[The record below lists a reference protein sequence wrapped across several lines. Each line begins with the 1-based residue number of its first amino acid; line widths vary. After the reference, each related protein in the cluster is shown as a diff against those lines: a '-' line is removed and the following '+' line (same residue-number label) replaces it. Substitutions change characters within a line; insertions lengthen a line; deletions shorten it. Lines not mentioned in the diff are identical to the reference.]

1 MFVPFSLL
9 PYRTA
14 YLGFLLLN
22 LLLLALAFLMLQ
34 PRLRGLSRVWPG
46 LPPALFLGF
55 YPVALALMQGQ
66 DSILLLALLAAALVS
81 LERNRDLTAGALA
94 GVGLFRFQIVVPIVL
109 LFLLWRRWRFVK
121 GFMFS
126 AILVGLLSFI
136 TSGWAETVVFVH
148 SLLSVGAGLPAV
160 PGEIN
165 FPLRINIM
173 ANLRGLIYGL
183 ASLRVPQRWL
193 QVTTL
198 LLSSLVVISV
208 RARGRQQPGGDALVL
223 AITAGV
229 VVSYYLFI
237 HDLSILLIP
246 IVLTLDRFISR
257 NGTGEPFGRAAAA
270 ISALLFVAPMCILGI
285 PAILIG
291 IQLAGWVGFFRVIVD
306 GHADFRQLY
315 IAGYMVRTGHSHQLY
330 DYNAQKRFQ
339 DALVSQEQIALPFN
353 HLAYEALLFAAFS
366 MLPFKTAYIS
376 FLFFNVALLWVSFRL
391 LRPRLAALAGVW
403 PWLPGAIFISFLPIS
418 AALMQGQDSIV
429 LLTLLAGA
437 SVLLDQKRDLPAGVL
452 VALGLAKFQICLPI
466 ALLFLA
472 WRK

>member
-1 MFVPFSLL
+1 MLSSTGTVVSELNQFRRTHYVQDILLGILPIIFCMQFLAWLTFLPKALRGHADFRQLYVAGYMVRTGHRTQLYDYAAQAYFQNTLVSNDERALPFIRPAYQALMFVPFSLL

-22 LLLLALAFLMLQ
+22 VLLLALAFLILQ

-94 GVGLFRFQIVVPIVL
+94 GVGLFKFQIVVPIVL

-183 ASLRVPQRWL
+183 ASLRAPQRWL

-208 RARGRQQPGGDALVL
+208 RARGRQQRGGDALVL

-270 ISALLFVAPMCILGI
+270 ISALLFVAPMCIFVI
-285 PAILIG
+285 PAH
-291 IQLAGWVGFFRVIVD
+291 F
-306 GHADFRQLY
+306 Y
-315 IAGYMVRTGHSHQLY
+315 
-330 DYNAQKRFQ
+330 
-339 DALVSQEQIALPFN
+339 LVSVLICA
-353 HLAYEALLFAAFS
+353 
-366 MLPFKTAYIS
+366 
-376 FLFFNVALLWVSFRL
+376 FLFVLMKLMKRL
-391 LRPRLAALAGVW
+391 PEQSWQAE
-403 PWLPGAIFISFLPIS
+403 
-418 AALMQGQDSIV
+418 
-429 LLTLLAGA
+429 
-437 SVLLDQKRDLPAGVL
+437 
-452 VALGLAKFQICLPI
+452 
-466 ALLFLA
+466 
-472 WRK
+472 

>member
-1 MFVPFSLL
+1 VQDILLGILPIVFCMQFLAWLTFLPKALRGHADFRQLYVAGYMVRTGHRTQLYDYAAQTYFQNTLVSNDERALPFIRPAYQALMFVPFSLL

-55 YPVALALMQGQ
+55 YPIALALMQGQ

-94 GVGLFRFQIVVPIVL
+94 GVGLFKFQIVVPIVL

-198 LLSSLVVISV
+198 LLSSIVVISV
-208 RARGRQQPGGDALVL
+208 RARGRQQRGGDALVL

-270 ISALLFVAPMCILGI
+270 ISALLFVAPMCIFVI
-285 PAILIG
+285 PAH
-291 IQLAGWVGFFRVIVD
+291 F
-306 GHADFRQLY
+306 Y
-315 IAGYMVRTGHSHQLY
+315 
-330 DYNAQKRFQ
+330 
-339 DALVSQEQIALPFN
+339 LVSVLICA
-353 HLAYEALLFAAFS
+353 
-366 MLPFKTAYIS
+366 
-376 FLFFNVALLWVSFRL
+376 FLFVLMKRL
-391 LRPRLAALAGVW
+391 PEQSWQAE
-403 PWLPGAIFISFLPIS
+403 
-418 AALMQGQDSIV
+418 
-429 LLTLLAGA
+429 
-437 SVLLDQKRDLPAGVL
+437 
-452 VALGLAKFQICLPI
+452 
-466 ALLFLA
+466 
-472 WRK
+472 

>member
-1 MFVPFSLL
+1 MQDILLGILPIIFCMQFLAWLTFLPKALRGHADFRQLYVAGYMVRTGHRTQLYDYAAQAYFQNTLVSNDERALPFIRPAYQALMFVPFSLL

-22 LLLLALAFLMLQ
+22 VLLLALAFLILQ

-94 GVGLFRFQIVVPIVL
+94 GVGLFKFQIVVPIVL

-183 ASLRVPQRWL
+183 ASLRAPQRWL

-208 RARGRQQPGGDALVL
+208 RARGRQQRGGDALVL

-270 ISALLFVAPMCILGI
+270 ISALLFVAPMCIFVI
-285 PAILIG
+285 PAH
-291 IQLAGWVGFFRVIVD
+291 F
-306 GHADFRQLY
+306 Y
-315 IAGYMVRTGHSHQLY
+315 
-330 DYNAQKRFQ
+330 
-339 DALVSQEQIALPFN
+339 LVSVLICA
-353 HLAYEALLFAAFS
+353 
-366 MLPFKTAYIS
+366 
-376 FLFFNVALLWVSFRL
+376 FLFVLMKRL
-391 LRPRLAALAGVW
+391 PEQSWQAE
-403 PWLPGAIFISFLPIS
+403 
-418 AALMQGQDSIV
+418 
-429 LLTLLAGA
+429 
-437 SVLLDQKRDLPAGVL
+437 
-452 VALGLAKFQICLPI
+452 
-466 ALLFLA
+466 
-472 WRK
+472 

>member
-1 MFVPFSLL
+1 MQDILLGILPIIFCMQFLAWLTFLPKALRGHADFRQLYVAGYMVRTGHRTQLYDYAAQTYFQNTLVSNDERALPFIRPAYQALMFVPFSLL

-22 LLLLALAFLMLQ
+22 VLLLALAFLILQ

-94 GVGLFRFQIVVPIVL
+94 GVGLFKFQIVVPIVL

-183 ASLRVPQRWL
+183 ASLRAPQRWL

-208 RARGRQQPGGDALVL
+208 RARGRQQRGGGALVL

-229 VVSYYLFI
+229 LVSYYLFI

-270 ISALLFVAPMCILGI
+270 ISALLFVAPMCIFVI
-285 PAILIG
+285 PAH
-291 IQLAGWVGFFRVIVD
+291 F
-306 GHADFRQLY
+306 Y
-315 IAGYMVRTGHSHQLY
+315 
-330 DYNAQKRFQ
+330 
-339 DALVSQEQIALPFN
+339 LVSVLICA
-353 HLAYEALLFAAFS
+353 
-366 MLPFKTAYIS
+366 
-376 FLFFNVALLWVSFRL
+376 FLFVLMKRL
-391 LRPRLAALAGVW
+391 PEQSWQAE
-403 PWLPGAIFISFLPIS
+403 
-418 AALMQGQDSIV
+418 
-429 LLTLLAGA
+429 
-437 SVLLDQKRDLPAGVL
+437 
-452 VALGLAKFQICLPI
+452 
-466 ALLFLA
+466 
-472 WRK
+472 

>member
-1 MFVPFSLL
+1 VQDILLGILPIIFCMQFLAWLTFLPKALRGHADFRQLYVAGYMVRTGHRTQLYDYAAQAYFQNTLVSNDERALPFIRPAYQALMFVPFSLL

-22 LLLLALAFLMLQ
+22 VLLLALAFLILQ

-94 GVGLFRFQIVVPIVL
+94 GVGLFKFQIVVPIVL

-183 ASLRVPQRWL
+183 ASLRAPQRWL

-198 LLSSLVVISV
+198 LLSSIVVISV
-208 RARGRQQPGGDALVL
+208 RARGRQQRGGDALVL

-270 ISALLFVAPMCILGI
+270 ISALLFVAPICIFVI
-285 PAILIG
+285 PAH
-291 IQLAGWVGFFRVIVD
+291 F
-306 GHADFRQLY
+306 Y
-315 IAGYMVRTGHSHQLY
+315 
-330 DYNAQKRFQ
+330 
-339 DALVSQEQIALPFN
+339 LVSVLICA
-353 HLAYEALLFAAFS
+353 
-366 MLPFKTAYIS
+366 
-376 FLFFNVALLWVSFRL
+376 FLFVLMKRL
-391 LRPRLAALAGVW
+391 PEQSRQAE
-403 PWLPGAIFISFLPIS
+403 
-418 AALMQGQDSIV
+418 
-429 LLTLLAGA
+429 
-437 SVLLDQKRDLPAGVL
+437 
-452 VALGLAKFQICLPI
+452 
-466 ALLFLA
+466 
-472 WRK
+472 

>member
-1 MFVPFSLL
+1 MLSSTGTVVSELNQFRRTHYVQDILLGILPIIFCMQFLAWLTFLPKALRGHADFRQLYVAGYMVRTGHRTQLYDYAAQAYFQNTLVSNDERALPFIRPAYQALMFVPFSLL

-22 LLLLALAFLMLQ
+22 VLLLALAFLILQ

-94 GVGLFRFQIVVPIVL
+94 GVGLFKFQIVVPIVL

-183 ASLRVPQRWL
+183 ASLRAPQRWL

-198 LLSSLVVISV
+198 LLSSIVVISV

-270 ISALLFVAPMCILGI
+270 ISALLFVAPICIFVI
-285 PAILIG
+285 PAH
-291 IQLAGWVGFFRVIVD
+291 F
-306 GHADFRQLY
+306 Y
-315 IAGYMVRTGHSHQLY
+315 
-330 DYNAQKRFQ
+330 
-339 DALVSQEQIALPFN
+339 LVSVLICA
-353 HLAYEALLFAAFS
+353 
-366 MLPFKTAYIS
+366 
-376 FLFFNVALLWVSFRL
+376 FLFVLMKRL
-391 LRPRLAALAGVW
+391 PEQSWQAE
-403 PWLPGAIFISFLPIS
+403 
-418 AALMQGQDSIV
+418 
-429 LLTLLAGA
+429 
-437 SVLLDQKRDLPAGVL
+437 
-452 VALGLAKFQICLPI
+452 
-466 ALLFLA
+466 
-472 WRK
+472 

>member
-1 MFVPFSLL
+1 MQDILLGILPIIFCMQFLAWLTFLPKALRGHADFRQLYVAGYMVRTGHRTQLYDYAAQTYFQNTLVSNDERALPFIRPAYQALMFVPFSLL

-22 LLLLALAFLMLQ
+22 VLLLALAFLILQ
-34 PRLRGLSRVWPG
+34 PRLRGLSCVWPG

-66 DSILLLALLAAALVS
+66 DSILLLALLAAVLVS

-94 GVGLFRFQIVVPIVL
+94 GVGLFKFQIVVPIVL

-136 TSGWAETVVFVH
+136 TCGWAEMVVFVH

-183 ASLRVPQRWL
+183 ASLRAPQRWL

-208 RARGRQQPGGDALVL
+208 RARGRQQRGGGALVL

-229 VVSYYLFI
+229 LVSYYLFI

-270 ISALLFVAPMCILGI
+270 ISALLFVAPMCIFVI
-285 PAILIG
+285 PAH
-291 IQLAGWVGFFRVIVD
+291 F
-306 GHADFRQLY
+306 Y
-315 IAGYMVRTGHSHQLY
+315 
-330 DYNAQKRFQ
+330 
-339 DALVSQEQIALPFN
+339 LVSVLICA
-353 HLAYEALLFAAFS
+353 
-366 MLPFKTAYIS
+366 
-376 FLFFNVALLWVSFRL
+376 FLFVLMKLMKRL
-391 LRPRLAALAGVW
+391 PEQSWQAE
-403 PWLPGAIFISFLPIS
+403 
-418 AALMQGQDSIV
+418 
-429 LLTLLAGA
+429 
-437 SVLLDQKRDLPAGVL
+437 
-452 VALGLAKFQICLPI
+452 
-466 ALLFLA
+466 
-472 WRK
+472 

>member
-1 MFVPFSLL
+1 MQDILLGILPIIFCMQFLAWLTFLPKALRGHADFRQLYVAGYMVRTGHRTQLYDYAAQTYFQNTLVSNDERALPFIRPAYQALMFVPFSLL

-22 LLLLALAFLMLQ
+22 VLLLALAFLILQ

-94 GVGLFRFQIVVPIVL
+94 GVGLFKFQIVVPIVL

-160 PGEIN
+160 PGGIN

-183 ASLRVPQRWL
+183 ASLRAPQRWL

-198 LLSSLVVISV
+198 LLSSIVVISV

-270 ISALLFVAPMCILGI
+270 ISALLFVAPMCIFVI
-285 PAILIG
+285 PAH
-291 IQLAGWVGFFRVIVD
+291 F
-306 GHADFRQLY
+306 Y
-315 IAGYMVRTGHSHQLY
+315 
-330 DYNAQKRFQ
+330 
-339 DALVSQEQIALPFN
+339 LVSVLICA
-353 HLAYEALLFAAFS
+353 
-366 MLPFKTAYIS
+366 
-376 FLFFNVALLWVSFRL
+376 FLFVLMKRL
-391 LRPRLAALAGVW
+391 PEQSWQAE
-403 PWLPGAIFISFLPIS
+403 
-418 AALMQGQDSIV
+418 
-429 LLTLLAGA
+429 
-437 SVLLDQKRDLPAGVL
+437 
-452 VALGLAKFQICLPI
+452 
-466 ALLFLA
+466 
-472 WRK
+472 

>member
-1 MFVPFSLL
+1 MLSSTGTVVSELSQFRRTHYVQDILLGILPIIFCIQFLAWLTFLPKALRGHADFRQLYVAGYMVRTGHRTQLYDYAAQTYFQNTLVSNDERALPFIRPAYQALMFVPFSLL

-22 LLLLALAFLMLQ
+22 VLLLALAFLILQ

-94 GVGLFRFQIVVPIVL
+94 GVGLFKFQIVVPIVL

-121 GFMFS
+121 GFLFS

-183 ASLRVPQRWL
+183 ASLRAPQRWL

-208 RARGRQQPGGDALVL
+208 RARGRQQRGGGALVL

-229 VVSYYLFI
+229 LVSYYLFI

-270 ISALLFVAPMCILGI
+270 ISALLFVAPMCIFVI
-285 PAILIG
+285 PAH
-291 IQLAGWVGFFRVIVD
+291 F
-306 GHADFRQLY
+306 Y
-315 IAGYMVRTGHSHQLY
+315 
-330 DYNAQKRFQ
+330 
-339 DALVSQEQIALPFN
+339 LVSVLICA
-353 HLAYEALLFAAFS
+353 
-366 MLPFKTAYIS
+366 
-376 FLFFNVALLWVSFRL
+376 FLFVLMKRL
-391 LRPRLAALAGVW
+391 PEQSWQAE
-403 PWLPGAIFISFLPIS
+403 
-418 AALMQGQDSIV
+418 
-429 LLTLLAGA
+429 
-437 SVLLDQKRDLPAGVL
+437 
-452 VALGLAKFQICLPI
+452 
-466 ALLFLA
+466 
-472 WRK
+472 

>member
-1 MFVPFSLL
+1 MQDILLGILPIIFCMQFLAWLTFLPKALRGHADFRQLYVAGYMVRTGHRTQLYDYAAQAYFQNTLVSNDERALPFIRPAYQALMFVPFSLL

-22 LLLLALAFLMLQ
+22 VLLLALAFLILQ

-94 GVGLFRFQIVVPIVL
+94 GVGLFKFQIVVPIVL

-160 PGEIN
+160 PGKIN

-173 ANLRGLIYGL
+173 ANLRGLVYGL
-183 ASLRVPQRWL
+183 ASLRASRLWL

-198 LLSSLVVISV
+198 LLSSLVVISM
-208 RARGRQQPGGDALVL
+208 RARGRQQPGGDALIL

-246 IVLTLDRFISR
+246 IVLTLDRLISR

-270 ISALLFVAPMCILGI
+270 ISALLFVAPMCIFVI
-285 PAILIG
+285 PAH
-291 IQLAGWVGFFRVIVD
+291 F
-306 GHADFRQLY
+306 Y
-315 IAGYMVRTGHSHQLY
+315 
-330 DYNAQKRFQ
+330 
-339 DALVSQEQIALPFN
+339 LVSVLICA
-353 HLAYEALLFAAFS
+353 
-366 MLPFKTAYIS
+366 
-376 FLFFNVALLWVSFRL
+376 FLFVLMKRL
-391 LRPRLAALAGVW
+391 PEQSWQAE
-403 PWLPGAIFISFLPIS
+403 
-418 AALMQGQDSIV
+418 
-429 LLTLLAGA
+429 
-437 SVLLDQKRDLPAGVL
+437 
-452 VALGLAKFQICLPI
+452 
-466 ALLFLA
+466 
-472 WRK
+472 

>member
-1 MFVPFSLL
+1 MQDILLGILPIIFCMQFLAWLTFLPKALRGHADFRQLYVAGYMVRTGHRTQLYDYAAQAYFQNTLVSNDERALPFIRPAYQALMFVPFSLL

-94 GVGLFRFQIVVPIVL
+94 GVGLFKFQIVVPIVL

-198 LLSSLVVISV
+198 LLSSIVVISV
-208 RARGRQQPGGDALVL
+208 RARGRQQRGGDALVL

-270 ISALLFVAPMCILGI
+270 ISALLFVAPMCIFVI
-285 PAILIG
+285 PAH
-291 IQLAGWVGFFRVIVD
+291 F
-306 GHADFRQLY
+306 Y
-315 IAGYMVRTGHSHQLY
+315 
-330 DYNAQKRFQ
+330 
-339 DALVSQEQIALPFN
+339 LVSVLICA
-353 HLAYEALLFAAFS
+353 
-366 MLPFKTAYIS
+366 
-376 FLFFNVALLWVSFRL
+376 FLFVLMKRL
-391 LRPRLAALAGVW
+391 PEQSWQAE
-403 PWLPGAIFISFLPIS
+403 
-418 AALMQGQDSIV
+418 
-429 LLTLLAGA
+429 
-437 SVLLDQKRDLPAGVL
+437 
-452 VALGLAKFQICLPI
+452 
-466 ALLFLA
+466 
-472 WRK
+472 

>member
-1 MFVPFSLL
+1 MQDILLGILPIIFCMQFLAWLTFLPKALRGHADFRQLYVAGYMVRTGHRTQLYDYAAQAYFQNTLVSNDERALPFIRPAYQALMFVPFSLL

-22 LLLLALAFLMLQ
+22 VLLLALAFLMLQ

-66 DSILLLALLAAALVS
+66 DSILLLGLLAAALVS

-94 GVGLFRFQIVVPIVL
+94 GVGLFKFQIVVPIVL

-183 ASLRVPQRWL
+183 ASLRAPQRWL

-208 RARGRQQPGGDALVL
+208 RARGRQQRGGGALVL

-229 VVSYYLFI
+229 LVSYYLFI

-270 ISALLFVAPMCILGI
+270 ISALLFVAPMCIFVI
-285 PAILIG
+285 PAH
-291 IQLAGWVGFFRVIVD
+291 F
-306 GHADFRQLY
+306 Y
-315 IAGYMVRTGHSHQLY
+315 
-330 DYNAQKRFQ
+330 
-339 DALVSQEQIALPFN
+339 LVSVLICA
-353 HLAYEALLFAAFS
+353 
-366 MLPFKTAYIS
+366 
-376 FLFFNVALLWVSFRL
+376 FLFVLMKRL
-391 LRPRLAALAGVW
+391 PEQSWQAE
-403 PWLPGAIFISFLPIS
+403 
-418 AALMQGQDSIV
+418 
-429 LLTLLAGA
+429 
-437 SVLLDQKRDLPAGVL
+437 
-452 VALGLAKFQICLPI
+452 
-466 ALLFLA
+466 
-472 WRK
+472 

>member
-1 MFVPFSLL
+1 MLSSTGTVVSELSQFRRTHYVQDILLGILPIIFCIQFLAWLTFLPKALRGHADFRQLYVAGYMVRTGHRTQLYDYAAQTYFQNTLVSNDERALPFIRPAYQALMFVPFSLL

-22 LLLLALAFLMLQ
+22 VLLLALAFLILQ

-94 GVGLFRFQIVVPIVL
+94 GVGLFKFQIVVPIVL

-198 LLSSLVVISV
+198 LLSSIVVISV
-208 RARGRQQPGGDALVL
+208 RARGRQQRGGDALVL

-270 ISALLFVAPMCILGI
+270 ISALLFVAPMCIFVI
-285 PAILIG
+285 PAH
-291 IQLAGWVGFFRVIVD
+291 F
-306 GHADFRQLY
+306 Y
-315 IAGYMVRTGHSHQLY
+315 
-330 DYNAQKRFQ
+330 
-339 DALVSQEQIALPFN
+339 LVSVLICA
-353 HLAYEALLFAAFS
+353 
-366 MLPFKTAYIS
+366 
-376 FLFFNVALLWVSFRL
+376 FLFVLMKRL
-391 LRPRLAALAGVW
+391 PEQSRQAE
-403 PWLPGAIFISFLPIS
+403 
-418 AALMQGQDSIV
+418 
-429 LLTLLAGA
+429 
-437 SVLLDQKRDLPAGVL
+437 
-452 VALGLAKFQICLPI
+452 
-466 ALLFLA
+466 
-472 WRK
+472 

>member
-1 MFVPFSLL
+1 MLSSTGTVVSELSQFRRTHYVQDILLGILPIIFCIQFLAWLTFLPKALRGHADFRQLYVAGYMVRTGHRTQLYDYAAQTYFQNTLVSNDERALPFIRPAYQALMFVPFSLL

-94 GVGLFRFQIVVPIVL
+94 GVGLFKFQIVVPIVL

-198 LLSSLVVISV
+198 LLSSIVVISV

-270 ISALLFVAPMCILGI
+270 ISALLFVAPMCIFVI
-285 PAILIG
+285 PAH
-291 IQLAGWVGFFRVIVD
+291 F
-306 GHADFRQLY
+306 Y
-315 IAGYMVRTGHSHQLY
+315 
-330 DYNAQKRFQ
+330 
-339 DALVSQEQIALPFN
+339 LVSVLICA
-353 HLAYEALLFAAFS
+353 
-366 MLPFKTAYIS
+366 
-376 FLFFNVALLWVSFRL
+376 FLFVLMKRL
-391 LRPRLAALAGVW
+391 PEQSWQAE
-403 PWLPGAIFISFLPIS
+403 
-418 AALMQGQDSIV
+418 
-429 LLTLLAGA
+429 
-437 SVLLDQKRDLPAGVL
+437 
-452 VALGLAKFQICLPI
+452 
-466 ALLFLA
+466 
-472 WRK
+472 

>member
-1 MFVPFSLL
+1 MLSSTDTVISQLSQFRRTHYVQDILLGILPIIFCMQFLAWLTFLPKALRGHADFRQLYVAGYMVRTGHRTQLYDYAAQAYFQNTLVSNDERALPFIRPAYQALMFVPFSLL

-22 LLLLALAFLMLQ
+22 VLLLALAFLMLQ

-94 GVGLFRFQIVVPIVL
+94 GVGLFKFQIVVPIVL

-198 LLSSLVVISV
+198 LLSSIVVISV
-208 RARGRQQPGGDALVL
+208 RARGRQQRGGDALVL

-246 IVLTLDRFISR
+246 IVLTLDRSISR

-270 ISALLFVAPMCILGI
+270 ISALLFVAPMCIFVI
-285 PAILIG
+285 PAH
-291 IQLAGWVGFFRVIVD
+291 F
-306 GHADFRQLY
+306 Y
-315 IAGYMVRTGHSHQLY
+315 
-330 DYNAQKRFQ
+330 
-339 DALVSQEQIALPFN
+339 LVSVLICA
-353 HLAYEALLFAAFS
+353 
-366 MLPFKTAYIS
+366 
-376 FLFFNVALLWVSFRL
+376 FLFVLMKRL
-391 LRPRLAALAGVW
+391 PEQSWQAE
-403 PWLPGAIFISFLPIS
+403 
-418 AALMQGQDSIV
+418 
-429 LLTLLAGA
+429 
-437 SVLLDQKRDLPAGVL
+437 
-452 VALGLAKFQICLPI
+452 
-466 ALLFLA
+466 
-472 WRK
+472 

>member
-1 MFVPFSLL
+1 MQDILLGILPIIFCMQFLAWLTFLPKALRGHADFRQLYVAGYMVRTGHRTQLYDYAAQAYFQNTLVSNDERALPFIRPAYQALMFVPFSLL

-22 LLLLALAFLMLQ
+22 VLLLALAFLILQ

-94 GVGLFRFQIVVPIVL
+94 GVGLFKFQIVVPIVL

-198 LLSSLVVISV
+198 LLSSIVVISV
-208 RARGRQQPGGDALVL
+208 RARGRQQRGGDALVL

-270 ISALLFVAPMCILGI
+270 ISALLFVAPMCIFVI
-285 PAILIG
+285 PAH
-291 IQLAGWVGFFRVIVD
+291 F
-306 GHADFRQLY
+306 Y
-315 IAGYMVRTGHSHQLY
+315 
-330 DYNAQKRFQ
+330 
-339 DALVSQEQIALPFN
+339 LVSVLICA
-353 HLAYEALLFAAFS
+353 
-366 MLPFKTAYIS
+366 
-376 FLFFNVALLWVSFRL
+376 FLFVLMKRL
-391 LRPRLAALAGVW
+391 PEQSWQAE
-403 PWLPGAIFISFLPIS
+403 
-418 AALMQGQDSIV
+418 
-429 LLTLLAGA
+429 
-437 SVLLDQKRDLPAGVL
+437 
-452 VALGLAKFQICLPI
+452 
-466 ALLFLA
+466 
-472 WRK
+472 

>member
-1 MFVPFSLL
+1 MQDILLGILPIVFCMQFLAWLTFLPKALRGHADFRQLYVAGYMVRTGHRTQLYDYAAQTYFQNTLVSNDERALPFIRPAYQALMFVPFSLL
-9 PYRTA
+9 PYGTA

-94 GVGLFRFQIVVPIVL
+94 GVGLFKFQIVVPIVL

-198 LLSSLVVISV
+198 LLSSIVVISV
-208 RARGRQQPGGDALVL
+208 RARGRQQRGGDALVL

-270 ISALLFVAPMCILGI
+270 ISALLFVAPMCIFVI
-285 PAILIG
+285 PAH
-291 IQLAGWVGFFRVIVD
+291 F
-306 GHADFRQLY
+306 Y
-315 IAGYMVRTGHSHQLY
+315 
-330 DYNAQKRFQ
+330 
-339 DALVSQEQIALPFN
+339 LVSVLICA
-353 HLAYEALLFAAFS
+353 
-366 MLPFKTAYIS
+366 
-376 FLFFNVALLWVSFRL
+376 FLFVLMKRL
-391 LRPRLAALAGVW
+391 PEQSRQAE
-403 PWLPGAIFISFLPIS
+403 
-418 AALMQGQDSIV
+418 
-429 LLTLLAGA
+429 
-437 SVLLDQKRDLPAGVL
+437 
-452 VALGLAKFQICLPI
+452 
-466 ALLFLA
+466 
-472 WRK
+472 

>member
-1 MFVPFSLL
+1 MLSSTDTVVSQLSQFRRTHYVQDILLGILPIVFCMQFLAWLTFLPKALRGHADFRQLYVAGYMVRTGHRTQLYDYAAQAYFQNTLVSNDERALPFIRPAYQALMFVPFSLL

-94 GVGLFRFQIVVPIVL
+94 GVGLFKFQIVVPIVL

-198 LLSSLVVISV
+198 LLSSIVVISV
-208 RARGRQQPGGDALVL
+208 RARGRQQRGGDALVL

-270 ISALLFVAPMCILGI
+270 ISALLFVAPMCIFVI
-285 PAILIG
+285 PAH
-291 IQLAGWVGFFRVIVD
+291 F
-306 GHADFRQLY
+306 Y
-315 IAGYMVRTGHSHQLY
+315 
-330 DYNAQKRFQ
+330 
-339 DALVSQEQIALPFN
+339 LVSVLICA
-353 HLAYEALLFAAFS
+353 
-366 MLPFKTAYIS
+366 
-376 FLFFNVALLWVSFRL
+376 FLFVLMKRL
-391 LRPRLAALAGVW
+391 PEQSRQAE
-403 PWLPGAIFISFLPIS
+403 
-418 AALMQGQDSIV
+418 
-429 LLTLLAGA
+429 
-437 SVLLDQKRDLPAGVL
+437 
-452 VALGLAKFQICLPI
+452 
-466 ALLFLA
+466 
-472 WRK
+472 

>member
-1 MFVPFSLL
+1 MLSSTGTVVSELNQFRRTHYVQDILLGILPIIFCMQFLAWLTFLPKALRGHADFRQLYVAGYMVRTGHRTQLYDYAAQAYFQNTLVSNDERALPFIRPAYQALMFVPFSLL

-22 LLLLALAFLMLQ
+22 VLLLALAFLILQ

-94 GVGLFRFQIVVPIVL
+94 GVGLFKFQIVVPIVL

-136 TSGWAETVVFVH
+136 TCGWAEMVVFVH

-183 ASLRVPQRWL
+183 ASLRAPQRWL

-198 LLSSLVVISV
+198 LLSSIVVISV
-208 RARGRQQPGGDALVL
+208 RARGRQQRGGDALVL

-270 ISALLFVAPMCILGI
+270 ISALLFVAPMCIFVI
-285 PAILIG
+285 PAH
-291 IQLAGWVGFFRVIVD
+291 F
-306 GHADFRQLY
+306 Y
-315 IAGYMVRTGHSHQLY
+315 
-330 DYNAQKRFQ
+330 
-339 DALVSQEQIALPFN
+339 LVSVLICA
-353 HLAYEALLFAAFS
+353 
-366 MLPFKTAYIS
+366 
-376 FLFFNVALLWVSFRL
+376 FLFVLMKRL
-391 LRPRLAALAGVW
+391 PEQSWQAE
-403 PWLPGAIFISFLPIS
+403 
-418 AALMQGQDSIV
+418 
-429 LLTLLAGA
+429 
-437 SVLLDQKRDLPAGVL
+437 
-452 VALGLAKFQICLPI
+452 
-466 ALLFLA
+466 
-472 WRK
+472 

>member
-1 MFVPFSLL
+1 MQDILLGILPIIFCMQFLAWLTFLPKALRGHADFRQLYVAGYMVRTGHRTQLYDYAAQAYFQNTLVSNDERALPFIRPAYQALMFVPFSLL
-9 PYRTA
+9 PYGTA

-94 GVGLFRFQIVVPIVL
+94 GVGLFKFQIVVPIVL

-136 TSGWAETVVFVH
+136 TCGWAEMVVFVH

-183 ASLRVPQRWL
+183 ASLRAPQRWL

-198 LLSSLVVISV
+198 LLSSIVVISV
-208 RARGRQQPGGDALVL
+208 RARGRQQRGGDALVL

-270 ISALLFVAPMCILGI
+270 ISALLFVAPMCIFVI
-285 PAILIG
+285 PAH
-291 IQLAGWVGFFRVIVD
+291 F
-306 GHADFRQLY
+306 Y
-315 IAGYMVRTGHSHQLY
+315 
-330 DYNAQKRFQ
+330 
-339 DALVSQEQIALPFN
+339 LVSVLICA
-353 HLAYEALLFAAFS
+353 
-366 MLPFKTAYIS
+366 
-376 FLFFNVALLWVSFRL
+376 FLFVLMKRL
-391 LRPRLAALAGVW
+391 PEQSRQAE
-403 PWLPGAIFISFLPIS
+403 
-418 AALMQGQDSIV
+418 
-429 LLTLLAGA
+429 
-437 SVLLDQKRDLPAGVL
+437 
-452 VALGLAKFQICLPI
+452 
-466 ALLFLA
+466 
-472 WRK
+472 

>member
-1 MFVPFSLL
+1 MQDILLGILPIIFCMQFLAWLTFLPKALRGHADFRQLYVAGYMVRTGHRTQLYDYAAQAYFQNTLVSNDERALPFIRPAYQALMFVPFSLL

-94 GVGLFRFQIVVPIVL
+94 GVGLFKFQIVVPIVL

-148 SLLSVGAGLPAV
+148 SMLSVGAGLPAV

-183 ASLRVPQRWL
+183 ASLRLPQRWL

-198 LLSSLVVISV
+198 LLSSIVVISV
-208 RARGRQQPGGDALVL
+208 RARGRQQRGGDALVL

-270 ISALLFVAPMCILGI
+270 ISALLFVAPMCIFVI
-285 PAILIG
+285 PAH
-291 IQLAGWVGFFRVIVD
+291 F
-306 GHADFRQLY
+306 Y
-315 IAGYMVRTGHSHQLY
+315 
-330 DYNAQKRFQ
+330 
-339 DALVSQEQIALPFN
+339 LVSVLICA
-353 HLAYEALLFAAFS
+353 
-366 MLPFKTAYIS
+366 
-376 FLFFNVALLWVSFRL
+376 FLFVLMKRL
-391 LRPRLAALAGVW
+391 PEQSWQAE
-403 PWLPGAIFISFLPIS
+403 
-418 AALMQGQDSIV
+418 
-429 LLTLLAGA
+429 
-437 SVLLDQKRDLPAGVL
+437 
-452 VALGLAKFQICLPI
+452 
-466 ALLFLA
+466 
-472 WRK
+472 

>member
-1 MFVPFSLL
+1 MQDILLGILPIVFCMQFLAWLTFLPKALRGHADFRQLYVAGYMVRTGHRTQLYDYAAQAYFQNTLVSNDERALPFIRPAYQALMFVPFSLL

-22 LLLLALAFLMLQ
+22 VLLLALAFLILQ

-66 DSILLLALLAAALVS
+66 DSILLLALLAAVLVS

-94 GVGLFRFQIVVPIVL
+94 GVGLFKFQIVVPIVL

-183 ASLRVPQRWL
+183 ASLRAPQRWL

-208 RARGRQQPGGDALVL
+208 RARGRQQRGGGALVL

-229 VVSYYLFI
+229 LVSYYLFI

-270 ISALLFVAPMCILGI
+270 ISALLFVAPMCIFVI
-285 PAILIG
+285 PAH
-291 IQLAGWVGFFRVIVD
+291 F
-306 GHADFRQLY
+306 Y
-315 IAGYMVRTGHSHQLY
+315 
-330 DYNAQKRFQ
+330 
-339 DALVSQEQIALPFN
+339 LVSVLICA
-353 HLAYEALLFAAFS
+353 
-366 MLPFKTAYIS
+366 
-376 FLFFNVALLWVSFRL
+376 FLFVLMKRL
-391 LRPRLAALAGVW
+391 PEQSWQAE
-403 PWLPGAIFISFLPIS
+403 
-418 AALMQGQDSIV
+418 
-429 LLTLLAGA
+429 
-437 SVLLDQKRDLPAGVL
+437 
-452 VALGLAKFQICLPI
+452 
-466 ALLFLA
+466 
-472 WRK
+472 

>member
-1 MFVPFSLL
+1 MLSSTDTVISQLSQFRRTHYVQDILLGILPIIFCMQFLAWLTFLPKALRGHADFRQLYVAGYMVRTGHRTQLYDYAAQAYFQNTLVSNDERALPFIRPAYQALMFVPFSLL
-9 PYRTA
+9 PYGTA

-94 GVGLFRFQIVVPIVL
+94 GVGLFKFQIVVPIVL

-198 LLSSLVVISV
+198 LLSSIVVISV
-208 RARGRQQPGGDALVL
+208 RARGRQQRGGDALVL

-270 ISALLFVAPMCILGI
+270 ISALLFVAPMCIFVI
-285 PAILIG
+285 PAH
-291 IQLAGWVGFFRVIVD
+291 F
-306 GHADFRQLY
+306 Y
-315 IAGYMVRTGHSHQLY
+315 
-330 DYNAQKRFQ
+330 
-339 DALVSQEQIALPFN
+339 LVSVLICA
-353 HLAYEALLFAAFS
+353 
-366 MLPFKTAYIS
+366 
-376 FLFFNVALLWVSFRL
+376 FLFVLMKRL
-391 LRPRLAALAGVW
+391 PEQSRQAE
-403 PWLPGAIFISFLPIS
+403 
-418 AALMQGQDSIV
+418 
-429 LLTLLAGA
+429 
-437 SVLLDQKRDLPAGVL
+437 
-452 VALGLAKFQICLPI
+452 
-466 ALLFLA
+466 
-472 WRK
+472 

>member
-1 MFVPFSLL
+1 MLSSTGTVVSELSQFRRTHYVQDILLGILPIVFCMQFLAWLTFLPKALRGHADFRQLYVAGYMVRTGHRTQLYDYAAQTYFQNTLVSNDERALPFIRPAYQALMFVPFSLL

-22 LLLLALAFLMLQ
+22 LLLLALAFLILQ

-81 LERNRDLTAGALA
+81 LERNRNLTAGALA
-94 GVGLFRFQIVVPIVL
+94 GVGLFKFQIVVPIVL

-160 PGEIN
+160 PGGIN

-183 ASLRVPQRWL
+183 ASLRLPQRWL

-208 RARGRQQPGGDALVL
+208 RARGRQQRGGDALVL

-270 ISALLFVAPMCILGI
+270 ISALLFVAPMCIFVI
-285 PAILIG
+285 PAH
-291 IQLAGWVGFFRVIVD
+291 F
-306 GHADFRQLY
+306 Y
-315 IAGYMVRTGHSHQLY
+315 
-330 DYNAQKRFQ
+330 
-339 DALVSQEQIALPFN
+339 LVSVLICA
-353 HLAYEALLFAAFS
+353 
-366 MLPFKTAYIS
+366 
-376 FLFFNVALLWVSFRL
+376 FLFVLMKRL
-391 LRPRLAALAGVW
+391 PEQSWQAE
-403 PWLPGAIFISFLPIS
+403 
-418 AALMQGQDSIV
+418 
-429 LLTLLAGA
+429 
-437 SVLLDQKRDLPAGVL
+437 
-452 VALGLAKFQICLPI
+452 
-466 ALLFLA
+466 
-472 WRK
+472 

>member
-1 MFVPFSLL
+1 MLSSTGTVVSELSQFRRTHYVQDILLGILPIIFCIQFLAWLTFLPKALRGHADFRQLYVAGYMVRTGHRTQLYDYAAQTYFQNTLVSNDERALPFIRPAYQALMFVPFSLL

-94 GVGLFRFQIVVPIVL
+94 GVGLFKFQIVVPIVL

-183 ASLRVPQRWL
+183 ASLRAPQRWL

-208 RARGRQQPGGDALVL
+208 RARGRQQRGGDALVL

-246 IVLTLDRFISR
+246 IVLTLDRLISR

-270 ISALLFVAPMCILGI
+270 ISALLFVAPMCIFVI
-285 PAILIG
+285 PAH
-291 IQLAGWVGFFRVIVD
+291 F
-306 GHADFRQLY
+306 Y
-315 IAGYMVRTGHSHQLY
+315 
-330 DYNAQKRFQ
+330 
-339 DALVSQEQIALPFN
+339 LVSVLICA
-353 HLAYEALLFAAFS
+353 
-366 MLPFKTAYIS
+366 
-376 FLFFNVALLWVSFRL
+376 FLFVLMKRL
-391 LRPRLAALAGVW
+391 PEQSWQAE
-403 PWLPGAIFISFLPIS
+403 
-418 AALMQGQDSIV
+418 
-429 LLTLLAGA
+429 
-437 SVLLDQKRDLPAGVL
+437 
-452 VALGLAKFQICLPI
+452 
-466 ALLFLA
+466 
-472 WRK
+472 

>member
-1 MFVPFSLL
+1 MLSSTDTVVSQLSQFRRTHYVQDILLGILPIIFCMQFLAWLTFLPKALRGHADFRQLYVAGYMVRTGHRTQLYDYAAQTYFQNTLVSNDERALPFIRPAYQALMFVPFSLL

-22 LLLLALAFLMLQ
+22 VLLLALAFLMLQ

-94 GVGLFRFQIVVPIVL
+94 GVGLFKFQIVVPIVL

-183 ASLRVPQRWL
+183 ASLRAPQRWL

-208 RARGRQQPGGDALVL
+208 RARGRQQRGGGALVL

-229 VVSYYLFI
+229 LVSYYLFI

-270 ISALLFVAPMCILGI
+270 ISALLFVAPMCIFVI
-285 PAILIG
+285 PAH
-291 IQLAGWVGFFRVIVD
+291 F
-306 GHADFRQLY
+306 Y
-315 IAGYMVRTGHSHQLY
+315 
-330 DYNAQKRFQ
+330 
-339 DALVSQEQIALPFN
+339 LVSVLICA
-353 HLAYEALLFAAFS
+353 
-366 MLPFKTAYIS
+366 
-376 FLFFNVALLWVSFRL
+376 FLFVLMKRL
-391 LRPRLAALAGVW
+391 PEQSWQAE
-403 PWLPGAIFISFLPIS
+403 
-418 AALMQGQDSIV
+418 
-429 LLTLLAGA
+429 
-437 SVLLDQKRDLPAGVL
+437 
-452 VALGLAKFQICLPI
+452 
-466 ALLFLA
+466 
-472 WRK
+472 

>member
-1 MFVPFSLL
+1 MQDILLGILPIIFCMQFLAWLTFLPKALRGHADFRQLYVAGYMVRTGHRTQLYDYAAQTYFQNTLVSNDERALPFIRPAYQALMFVPFSLL

-22 LLLLALAFLMLQ
+22 LLLLALAFLILQ

-94 GVGLFRFQIVVPIVL
+94 GVGLFKFQIVVPIVL

-183 ASLRVPQRWL
+183 ASLRAPQRWL

-208 RARGRQQPGGDALVL
+208 RARGRQQRGGDALVL

-270 ISALLFVAPMCILGI
+270 ISALLFVAPMCIFVI
-285 PAILIG
+285 PAH
-291 IQLAGWVGFFRVIVD
+291 F
-306 GHADFRQLY
+306 Y
-315 IAGYMVRTGHSHQLY
+315 
-330 DYNAQKRFQ
+330 
-339 DALVSQEQIALPFN
+339 LVSVLICA
-353 HLAYEALLFAAFS
+353 
-366 MLPFKTAYIS
+366 
-376 FLFFNVALLWVSFRL
+376 FLFVLMKRL
-391 LRPRLAALAGVW
+391 PEQSWQAE
-403 PWLPGAIFISFLPIS
+403 
-418 AALMQGQDSIV
+418 
-429 LLTLLAGA
+429 
-437 SVLLDQKRDLPAGVL
+437 
-452 VALGLAKFQICLPI
+452 
-466 ALLFLA
+466 
-472 WRK
+472 

>member
-1 MFVPFSLL
+1 MQDILLGILPIIFCMQFLAWLTFLPKALRGHADFRQLYVAGYMVRTGHRTQLYDYAAQTYFQNTLVSNDERALPFIRPAYQALMFVPFSLL

-94 GVGLFRFQIVVPIVL
+94 GVGLFKFQIVVPIVL

-183 ASLRVPQRWL
+183 ASLRAPQRWL

-208 RARGRQQPGGDALVL
+208 RARGRQQRGGDALVL

-270 ISALLFVAPMCILGI
+270 ISALLFVAPMCIFVI
-285 PAILIG
+285 PAH
-291 IQLAGWVGFFRVIVD
+291 F
-306 GHADFRQLY
+306 Y
-315 IAGYMVRTGHSHQLY
+315 
-330 DYNAQKRFQ
+330 
-339 DALVSQEQIALPFN
+339 LVSVLICA
-353 HLAYEALLFAAFS
+353 
-366 MLPFKTAYIS
+366 
-376 FLFFNVALLWVSFRL
+376 FLFVLMKRL
-391 LRPRLAALAGVW
+391 PEQSWQAE
-403 PWLPGAIFISFLPIS
+403 
-418 AALMQGQDSIV
+418 
-429 LLTLLAGA
+429 
-437 SVLLDQKRDLPAGVL
+437 
-452 VALGLAKFQICLPI
+452 
-466 ALLFLA
+466 
-472 WRK
+472 

>member
-1 MFVPFSLL
+1 MQDILLGILPIIFCMQFLAWLTFLPKALRGHADFRQLYVAGYMVRTGHRTQLYDYAAQAYFQNTLVSNDERALPFIRPAYQALMFVPFSLL

-94 GVGLFRFQIVVPIVL
+94 GVGLFKFQIVVPIVL

-183 ASLRVPQRWL
+183 ASLRAPQRWL

-198 LLSSLVVISV
+198 LLSSIVVISV

-270 ISALLFVAPMCILGI
+270 ISALLFVAPMCIFVI
-285 PAILIG
+285 PAH
-291 IQLAGWVGFFRVIVD
+291 F
-306 GHADFRQLY
+306 Y
-315 IAGYMVRTGHSHQLY
+315 
-330 DYNAQKRFQ
+330 
-339 DALVSQEQIALPFN
+339 LVSVLICA
-353 HLAYEALLFAAFS
+353 
-366 MLPFKTAYIS
+366 
-376 FLFFNVALLWVSFRL
+376 FLFVLMKRL
-391 LRPRLAALAGVW
+391 PEQSWQAE
-403 PWLPGAIFISFLPIS
+403 
-418 AALMQGQDSIV
+418 
-429 LLTLLAGA
+429 
-437 SVLLDQKRDLPAGVL
+437 
-452 VALGLAKFQICLPI
+452 
-466 ALLFLA
+466 
-472 WRK
+472 

>member
-1 MFVPFSLL
+1 VQDILLGILPIVFCMQFLAWLTFLPKALRGHADFRQLYVAGYMVRTGHRTQLYDYAAQAYFQNTLVSNDERALPFIRPAYQALMFVPFSLL
-9 PYRTA
+9 RYRTA

-94 GVGLFRFQIVVPIVL
+94 GVGLFKFQIVVPIVL

-160 PGEIN
+160 PGGIN

-183 ASLRVPQRWL
+183 ASLRAPQRWL

-208 RARGRQQPGGDALVL
+208 RARGRQQRGGDALVL

-270 ISALLFVAPMCILGI
+270 ISALLFVAPMCIFVI
-285 PAILIG
+285 PAH
-291 IQLAGWVGFFRVIVD
+291 F
-306 GHADFRQLY
+306 Y
-315 IAGYMVRTGHSHQLY
+315 
-330 DYNAQKRFQ
+330 
-339 DALVSQEQIALPFN
+339 LVSVLICA
-353 HLAYEALLFAAFS
+353 
-366 MLPFKTAYIS
+366 
-376 FLFFNVALLWVSFRL
+376 FLFVLMKLMKRL
-391 LRPRLAALAGVW
+391 PEQSWQAE
-403 PWLPGAIFISFLPIS
+403 
-418 AALMQGQDSIV
+418 
-429 LLTLLAGA
+429 
-437 SVLLDQKRDLPAGVL
+437 
-452 VALGLAKFQICLPI
+452 
-466 ALLFLA
+466 
-472 WRK
+472 

>member
-1 MFVPFSLL
+1 MLSSTDTVVSQLSQFRRTHYVQDILLGILPIIFCMQFLAWLTFLPKALRGHADFRQLYVAGYMVRTGHRTQLYDYAAQTYFQNTLVSNDERALPFIRPAYQALMFVPFSLL

-66 DSILLLALLAAALVS
+66 DSILLLALLAAVLVS

-94 GVGLFRFQIVVPIVL
+94 GVGLFKFQIVVPIVL

-198 LLSSLVVISV
+198 LLSSIVVISV
-208 RARGRQQPGGDALVL
+208 RARGRQQRGGDALVL

-270 ISALLFVAPMCILGI
+270 ISALLFVAPMCIFVI
-285 PAILIG
+285 PAH
-291 IQLAGWVGFFRVIVD
+291 F
-306 GHADFRQLY
+306 Y
-315 IAGYMVRTGHSHQLY
+315 
-330 DYNAQKRFQ
+330 
-339 DALVSQEQIALPFN
+339 LVSVLICA
-353 HLAYEALLFAAFS
+353 
-366 MLPFKTAYIS
+366 
-376 FLFFNVALLWVSFRL
+376 FLFVLMKRL
-391 LRPRLAALAGVW
+391 PEQSRQAE
-403 PWLPGAIFISFLPIS
+403 
-418 AALMQGQDSIV
+418 
-429 LLTLLAGA
+429 
-437 SVLLDQKRDLPAGVL
+437 
-452 VALGLAKFQICLPI
+452 
-466 ALLFLA
+466 
-472 WRK
+472 

>member
-1 MFVPFSLL
+1 MQDILLGILPIIFCMQFLAWLTFLPKALRGHADFRQLYVAGYMVRTGHRTQLYDYAAQTYFQNTLVSNDERALPFIRPAYQALMFVPFSLL

-22 LLLLALAFLMLQ
+22 VLLLALAFLILQ

-94 GVGLFRFQIVVPIVL
+94 GVGLFKFQIVVPIVL

-136 TSGWAETVVFVH
+136 TCGWAEMVVFVH

-183 ASLRVPQRWL
+183 ASLRAPQRWL

-208 RARGRQQPGGDALVL
+208 RARGRQQRGGGALVL

-229 VVSYYLFI
+229 LVSYYLFI

-270 ISALLFVAPMCILGI
+270 ISALLFVAPMCIFVI
-285 PAILIG
+285 PAH
-291 IQLAGWVGFFRVIVD
+291 F
-306 GHADFRQLY
+306 Y
-315 IAGYMVRTGHSHQLY
+315 
-330 DYNAQKRFQ
+330 
-339 DALVSQEQIALPFN
+339 LVSVLICA
-353 HLAYEALLFAAFS
+353 
-366 MLPFKTAYIS
+366 
-376 FLFFNVALLWVSFRL
+376 FLFVLMKRL
-391 LRPRLAALAGVW
+391 PEQSWQAE
-403 PWLPGAIFISFLPIS
+403 
-418 AALMQGQDSIV
+418 
-429 LLTLLAGA
+429 
-437 SVLLDQKRDLPAGVL
+437 
-452 VALGLAKFQICLPI
+452 
-466 ALLFLA
+466 
-472 WRK
+472 

>member
-1 MFVPFSLL
+1 MLSSTDTVISQLSQFRRTHYVQDILLGILPIIFCIQFLAWLTFLPKALRGHADFRQLYVAGYMVRTGHRTQLYDYAAQAYFQNTLVSNDERALPFIRPAYQALMFVPFSLL

-94 GVGLFRFQIVVPIVL
+94 GVGLFKFQIVVPIVL

-183 ASLRVPQRWL
+183 ASLRAPQRWL

-208 RARGRQQPGGDALVL
+208 RARGRQQRGGDALVL

-270 ISALLFVAPMCILGI
+270 ISALLFVAPMCIFVI
-285 PAILIG
+285 PAH
-291 IQLAGWVGFFRVIVD
+291 F
-306 GHADFRQLY
+306 Y
-315 IAGYMVRTGHSHQLY
+315 
-330 DYNAQKRFQ
+330 
-339 DALVSQEQIALPFN
+339 LVSVLICA
-353 HLAYEALLFAAFS
+353 
-366 MLPFKTAYIS
+366 
-376 FLFFNVALLWVSFRL
+376 FLFVLMKRL
-391 LRPRLAALAGVW
+391 PEQSWQAE
-403 PWLPGAIFISFLPIS
+403 
-418 AALMQGQDSIV
+418 
-429 LLTLLAGA
+429 
-437 SVLLDQKRDLPAGVL
+437 
-452 VALGLAKFQICLPI
+452 
-466 ALLFLA
+466 
-472 WRK
+472 

>member
-1 MFVPFSLL
+1 MLSSTDTVVSQLSQFRRTHYVQDILLGILPIIFCMQFLAWLTFLPKALRGHADFRQLYVAGYMVRTGHRTQLYDYAAQTYFQNTLVSNDERALPFIRPAYQALMFVPFSLL

-22 LLLLALAFLMLQ
+22 LLLLALAFLILQ

-94 GVGLFRFQIVVPIVL
+94 GVGLFKFQIVVPIVL

-173 ANLRGLIYGL
+173 ANLRGLICGL
-183 ASLRVPQRWL
+183 ASLRAPQRWL

-208 RARGRQQPGGDALVL
+208 RARGRQQRGGGALVL

-229 VVSYYLFI
+229 LVSYYLFI

-270 ISALLFVAPMCILGI
+270 ISALLFVAPMCIFVI
-285 PAILIG
+285 PAH
-291 IQLAGWVGFFRVIVD
+291 F
-306 GHADFRQLY
+306 Y
-315 IAGYMVRTGHSHQLY
+315 
-330 DYNAQKRFQ
+330 
-339 DALVSQEQIALPFN
+339 LVSVLICA
-353 HLAYEALLFAAFS
+353 
-366 MLPFKTAYIS
+366 
-376 FLFFNVALLWVSFRL
+376 FLFVLMKRL
-391 LRPRLAALAGVW
+391 PEQSWQAE
-403 PWLPGAIFISFLPIS
+403 
-418 AALMQGQDSIV
+418 
-429 LLTLLAGA
+429 
-437 SVLLDQKRDLPAGVL
+437 
-452 VALGLAKFQICLPI
+452 
-466 ALLFLA
+466 
-472 WRK
+472 

>member
-1 MFVPFSLL
+1 MLSSTDTVVSQLSQFRRTHYVQDILLGILPIIFCMQFLAWLTFLPKALRGHADFRQLYVAGYMVRTGHRSQLYDYAAQTYFQNTLVSNDERALPFIRPAYQALMFVPFSLL

-22 LLLLALAFLMLQ
+22 VLLLALAFLILQ
-34 PRLRGLSRVWPG
+34 PRLRVLSRVWPG

-66 DSILLLALLAAALVS
+66 DSILLLALLAAVLVS

-94 GVGLFRFQIVVPIVL
+94 GVGLFKFQIVVPIVL

-136 TSGWAETVVFVH
+136 TCGWAEMVVFVH

-183 ASLRVPQRWL
+183 ASLRAPQRWL

-208 RARGRQQPGGDALVL
+208 RARGRQQRGGGALVL

-229 VVSYYLFI
+229 LVSYYLFI

-270 ISALLFVAPMCILGI
+270 ISALLFVAPICIFVI
-285 PAILIG
+285 PAH
-291 IQLAGWVGFFRVIVD
+291 F
-306 GHADFRQLY
+306 Y
-315 IAGYMVRTGHSHQLY
+315 
-330 DYNAQKRFQ
+330 
-339 DALVSQEQIALPFN
+339 LVSVLICA
-353 HLAYEALLFAAFS
+353 
-366 MLPFKTAYIS
+366 
-376 FLFFNVALLWVSFRL
+376 FLFVLMKRL
-391 LRPRLAALAGVW
+391 PEQSWQAE
-403 PWLPGAIFISFLPIS
+403 
-418 AALMQGQDSIV
+418 
-429 LLTLLAGA
+429 
-437 SVLLDQKRDLPAGVL
+437 
-452 VALGLAKFQICLPI
+452 
-466 ALLFLA
+466 
-472 WRK
+472 